1 MSSKKLMIFVCVL
14 LMFVCFGNSY
24 LPPTIPL
31 RRRSTSC
38 FPGIQGHNSFENS
51 VTRSLRYQRRAK
63 SNNAIDEDKDSSVTL
78 YEILGIRWGASQQD
92 IRKAYGSL
100 AKKYH
105 PDVTGNDAQS
115 TEYFYLVK
123 DAYEVLSDDI
133 LRARYNNVLMS
144 QGYVPPKGSVRRSQ
158 ELGMSEWQFYLVVLL
173 VNPFYL
179 FLLGPLFGIKVEDV
193 KGFLGLD

>member
-1 MSSKKLMIFVCVL
+1 MMHRHFTRREHRCSR
-14 LMFVCFGNSY
+14 
-24 LPPTIPL
+24 L
-31 RRRSTSC
+31 R
-38 FPGIQGHNSFENS
+38 NE
-51 VTRSLRYQRRAK
+51 RAK
-63 SNNAIDEDKDSSVTL
+63 SRQMEVNGAVNEASESSATL
-78 YEILGIRWGASQQD
+78 YDILGISWSASQKD

-100 AKKYH
+100 AKQYH

-115 TEYFYLVK
+115 TEYFYLIK
-123 DAYEVLSDDI
+123 DAYEVLSDEI
-133 LRARYNNVLMS
+133 RRARYNNVLMS

-193 KGFLGLD
+193 KGFLGLN